1 MKIDDSMKKEIQEE
15 METIQA
21 PSSLYT
27 FAKNIK
33 EESEMKVDFV
43 NTKERKR
50 GWRKFQFAVAAVI
63 SLSVL
68 TASAFLNPT
77 MAEMVSKIPYV
88 GQVFQKPIQIVITE
102 VLEKEGY
109 NTAGVGMSRWEDMT
123 LFDIQLKGTEEYVN
137 QEEDNVLA
145 ILSGV
150 LEKRGYDNYELTISE
165 TNEISPVLAEIFNQR
180 AEIGEKLKSEL
191 QVAGY
196 TILDVN
202 AYSPIIK
209 VYIPVTDE
217 AKKAEI
223 NTVANEFLESNGSLK
238 SVHIITKDVSF
249 EELETKWMPVITS
262 IEEELYLR
270 KEYRVDDIRYTFK
283 PEKVSITIKLNMNTS
298 HTEAKEAVNKI
309 HERITEFLNSEEV
322 KIKTDNQGYELII
335 QDKNGKDFQF

>member
-15 METIQA
+15 MEKIQA
-21 PSSLYT
+21 PSSLYD

-43 NTKERKR
+43 KTKERKR
-50 GWRKFQFAVAAVI
+50 GWRKVQFAVAAVI

-77 MAEMVSKIPYV
+77 MAEMASKIPYV
-88 GQVFQKPIQIVITE
+88 GQVFQKPIQIIITE
-102 VLEKEGY
+102 VLEKKGY
-109 NTAGVGMSRWEDMT
+109 NTAGIGMSRWEDMT

-137 QEEDNVLA
+137 QEKDNVLA

-150 LEKRGYDNYELTISE
+150 LEKRGYDNYELMISE

-238 SVHIITKDVSF
+238 SVHIITKDVSV
-249 EELETKWMPVITS
+249 EELETKWLPVITS
-262 IEEELYLR
+262 IEEELYLK
-270 KEYRVDDIRYTFK
+270 KEYRVDDIRYTFN
-283 PEKVSITIKLNMNTS
+283 PEKVSITIKLNMNSS
-298 HTEAKEAVNKI
+298 HTESQEAVNKI

-322 KIKTDNQGYELII
+322 KIKTDNQVYELII

>member
-15 METIQA
+15 MEKIQA
-21 PSSLYT
+21 PSSLYE

-43 NTKERKR
+43 KTKERKR

-63 SLSVL
+63 SLIVL

-109 NTAGVGMSRWEDMT
+109 NTAGVGMSRRGDMT
-123 LFDIQLKGTEEYVN
+123 LFDIQLKGTEEYVK

-150 LEKRGYDNYELTISE
+150 LEKRGYDNYELMISD

-238 SVHIITKDVSF
+238 SVHIITKDVSV

-262 IEEELYLR
+262 IEEELYLK

-283 PEKVSITIKLNMNTS
+283 PEKLSITIKLNINS
-298 HTEAKEAVNKI
+298 SQTEAKDAVNKI
-309 HERITEFLNSEEV
+309 HEGITEFLNSEEV
-322 KIKTDNQGYELII
+322 KIKTDNQVYELII

>member
-1 MKIDDSMKKEIQEE
+1 MKKEIQEE

-33 EESEMKVDFV
+33 EESVMKVDFV
-43 NTKERKR
+43 KTKERKR
-50 GWRKFQFAVAAVI
+50 SWRKFQFAVAAVI

-109 NTAGVGMSRWEDMT
+109 NTTGVGMSRWEDMT

-238 SVHIITKDVSF
+238 SVHIITKDVSV

-262 IEEELYLR
+262 IEEELYLK